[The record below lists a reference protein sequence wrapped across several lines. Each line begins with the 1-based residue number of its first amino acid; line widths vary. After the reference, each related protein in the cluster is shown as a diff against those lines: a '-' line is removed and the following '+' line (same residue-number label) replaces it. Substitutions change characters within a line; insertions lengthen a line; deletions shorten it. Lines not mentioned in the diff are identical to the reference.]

1 MKFTK
6 MHGIGNDYVYIN
18 CFEEEVSNPSELSIY
33 VSDRHTGVGS
43 DGLVLIKPSDV
54 ADFRMDMFNADGSQS
69 QMCGNAIRC
78 VGKYVHDR
86 GLTDKTEISVETLAG
101 IKYLSL
107 AVVDGKVQTVKVN
120 MGAPILV
127 PSEIPT
133 TLSGDIAV
141 DCPVVIGGN
150 EYRITCVSMGNP
162 HCISYMDSVEDV
174 KNLQI
179 EKVGP
184 TFENDSIFPERVN
197 AEFVSVIDRKTLYM
211 RVWERG
217 CGETW
222 ACGTGCSA
230 AAVISILHNFTHRK
244 MKIIQL
250 GGALNIE
257 WSPKDG
263 SLYMESDAEIVYS
276 GEINEDAL
284 DRFERMVNNEA

>member
-18 CFEEEVSNPSELSIY
+18 CFEEAVTNPFELSIY

-78 VGKYVHDR
+78 VGKYVYDR

-107 AVVDGKVQTVKVN
+107 RVVEGKVETVKVN

-141 DCPVVIGGN
+141 DCPVVIGGK

-184 TFENDSIFPERVN
+184 IFENNPIFPERVN

-217 CGETW
+217 SGETM
-222 ACGTGCSA
+222 ACGTGAC
-230 AAVISILHNFTHRK
+230 AVAVATILNGLCDDSVTVK
-244 MKIIQL
+244 LL
-250 GGALNIE
+250 GGDLRITWDREADLV
-257 WSPKDG
+257 
-263 SLYMESDAEIVYS
+263 YMEGPATFVFD
-276 GEINEDAL
+276 GEL
-284 DRFERMVNNEA
+284 C